1 MPIPVPLPMFS
12 WSGNKAS
19 FLGDVPFYGRGYVLS
34 SVHCNNGTGKLTNAC
49 VCRGIDFYTQN
60 KTTTALWKAEDAIGN
75 KASVDMP
82 THH

>member
-1 MPIPVPLPMFS
+1 MLAGQDNRLIACC
-12 WSGNKAS
+12 SGVN
-19 FLGDVPFYGRGYVLS
+19 
-34 SVHCNNGTGKLTNAC
+34 
-49 VCRGIDFYTQN
+49 FYTQN

>member
-1 MPIPVPLPMFS
+1 MSIMLI
-12 WSGNKAS
+12 K
-19 FLGDVPFYGRGYVLS
+19 VLRP
-34 SVHCNNGTGKLTNAC
+34 TNVLITPYALS
-49 VCRGIDFYTQN
+49 GIDFYTQN

>member
-1 MPIPVPLPMFS
+1 MYDQQIS
-12 WSGNKAS
+12 ASKAAH
-19 FLGDVPFYGRGYVLS
+19 PFDDPAADIRLRTS
-34 SVHCNNGTGKLTNAC
+34 D
-49 VCRGIDFYTQN
+49 GIDFYTQN

>member
-1 MPIPVPLPMFS
+1 MSVS
-12 WSGNKAS
+12 NAAS
-19 FLGDVPFYGRGYVLS
+19 S
-34 SVHCNNGTGKLTNAC
+34 TKEMLTFRTHAS
-49 VCRGIDFYTQN
+49 GIDFYTQN